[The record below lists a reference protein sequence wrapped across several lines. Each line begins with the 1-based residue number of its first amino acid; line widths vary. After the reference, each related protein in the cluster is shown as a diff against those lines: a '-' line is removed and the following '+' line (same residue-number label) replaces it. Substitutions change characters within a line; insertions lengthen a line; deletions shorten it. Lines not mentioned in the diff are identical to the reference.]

1 MAKTKSGV
9 LKLPVIKR
17 ARHGATAGK
26 LTIGKL
32 IRMGLRLVLACKHT
46 EGCVPDFFY
55 YRNLPCALKLIIN
68 NCIQKL
74 LSQ

>member
-1 MAKTKSGV
+1 
-9 LKLPVIKR
+9 
-17 ARHGATAGK
+17 
-26 LTIGKL
+26 
-32 IRMGLRLVLACKHT
+32 MGLRLVLACKHT